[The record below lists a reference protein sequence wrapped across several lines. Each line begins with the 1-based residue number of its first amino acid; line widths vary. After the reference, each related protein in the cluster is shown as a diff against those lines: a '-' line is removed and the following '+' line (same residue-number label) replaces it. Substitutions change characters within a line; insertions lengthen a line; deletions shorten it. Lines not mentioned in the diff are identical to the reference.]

1 MRKTILLLLACLLIA
16 TVSAKAHGNA
26 QAGPL
31 QATPTEILSPY
42 PVPEPTQTGTAAP
55 APTELPVNTA
65 TSAPGFYVS
74 RVEPARISPITGG
87 TLSIYGGGFVT
98 GTAVRLVGFGLLDAV
113 VINATAIK
121 AVVPPGVPPKLYS
134 IQVILPD
141 GTTYRVNDA
150 LRVREPKEE
159 PTATPKP
166 GRTLI
171 FGRPQLVIES
181 AASVPATIRPGE
193 SFTLTLQLLNLG
205 DLTATNVRITLASP
219 ELAIPRGS
227 SSLTVVD
234 LIANQQQ
241 QDVSLPL
248 VLNKTAVSGYQNLQL
263 SLEYSDYTGKSYQ
276 SQQTVGLDVS
286 SSLADQPLVL
296 LSGYATEPE
305 SLSPGE
311 AFTLDLEITN
321 AGEGDAYQ
329 LLVTLGGEAGSQPF
343 AILGA
348 GNVKLV
354 ALLGPGE
361 SVQLS
366 HRLILDGAAEA
377 GVYNLPVTLA
387 YENAAGE
394 RSSESQALNLL
405 VNRRPQM
412 QVSFYQDVALGQIGQ
427 PLALPIELVNIGRSS
442 INVSTMAV
450 SGEGL
455 EVTTGSWFVGVLDGG
470 TTASLDAEV
479 IPQKPG
485 TLPVQIAIHYLDD
498 FNQPQVITHTLSVE
512 VEDTATP
519 PPLAPGQSP
528 GEAQGETGLLGR
540 IWAFLRALL
549 GLGS

>member
-1 MRKTILLLLACLLIA
+1 
-16 TVSAKAHGNA
+16 
-26 QAGPL
+26 
-31 QATPTEILSPY
+31 
-42 PVPEPTQTGTAAP
+42 
-55 APTELPVNTA
+55 
-65 TSAPGFYVS
+65 
-74 RVEPARISPITGG
+74 VEPARISPLTGG
-87 TLSIYGGGFVT
+87 TISIYGGGFVT
-98 GTAVRLVGFGLLDAV
+98 GTAVRLVGFGLLDAE

-121 AVVPPGVPPKLYS
+121 AVIPPGVPPKLYAL
-134 IQVILPD
+134 QVILPD
-141 GTTYRVNDA
+141 GTTYRVSDA
-150 LRVREPKEE
+150 VRVREPKVE

-181 AASVPATIRPGE
+181 AASDPAAIRPGE
-193 SFTLTLQLLNLG
+193 SFTLTLQLINLG
-205 DLTATNVRITLASP
+205 DVTATNVRITLASP
-219 ELAIPRGS
+219 ELAIPRGN

-241 QDVSLPL
+241 EDVNLPL

-263 SLEYSDYTGKSYQ
+263 SLEYSDYTGKAYQ
-276 SQQTVGLDVS
+276 SQQAVGLDVS

-296 LSGYATEPE
+296 LSGYATRPE

-311 AFTLDLEITN
+311 AFTLEMEITN
-321 AGEGDAYQ
+321 AGEGNAHQ
-329 LLVTLGGEAGSQPF
+329 LLVTLGSEGEAGSQPF

-348 GNVKLV
+348 GNVQLV
-354 ALLGPGE
+354 ALLQPGE

-366 HRLILDGAAEA
+366 RRLILDGAAEA

-394 RSSESQALNLL
+394 RSSEAQALNLL

-412 QVSFYQDVALGQIGQ
+412 QVSFYQDVALGRVGE
-427 PLALPIELVNIGRSS
+427 PLVLPVELVNIGRSS
-442 INVSTMAV
+442 INVSTMEV

-455 EVTTGSWFVGVLDGG
+455 EVTNGSMFVGVLDGG

-479 IPQKPG
+479 IPQRSG

-498 FNQPQVITHTLSVE
+498 FNQPQVITQSLAVE

-519 PPLAPGQSP
+519 TPLASGQSP
-528 GEAQGETGLLGR
+528 GEEQGETGLLGR